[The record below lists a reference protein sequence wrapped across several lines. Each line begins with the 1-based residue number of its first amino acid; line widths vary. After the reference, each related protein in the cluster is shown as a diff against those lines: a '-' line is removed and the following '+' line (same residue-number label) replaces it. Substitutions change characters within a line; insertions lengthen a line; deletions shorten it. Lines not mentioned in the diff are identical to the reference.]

1 MMSEKRYRLS
11 VEELELVITGLV
23 FVIDGSE
30 DPRLSDAA
38 LKLARRLSQ
47 GRPGRP
53 GGGWTR
59 EANRLWLVA
68 ERRSET
74 RKW

>member
-1 MMSEKRYRLS
+1 MMSEKRHRLS

-23 FVIDGSE
+23 FIMDGSK
-30 DPRLSDAA
+30 DDRLTDAA
-38 LKLARRLSQ
+38 LRLARRLSQ

-53 GGGWTR
+53 GRMTG
-59 EANRLWLVA
+59 EANLLWLVA

-74 RKW
+74 RRW